1 MIYNSWHLINIKSR
15 REATCHRMDVKCDTL
30 FAFFR
35 LTSGLWLSEC
45 KFTPTDHA
53 RAREFREFSSSG
65 RTWHTAGLE
74 PIRGLPQHTW
84 TICAGFFF
92 IFWVCL
98 LIFFPFSLLF
108 LQRFEGIR
116 KSRGKT
122 RFTIHLAGWMFG
134 PCWLPCWLSCQGFLN
149 GIVDGFHFKRNF

>member
-1 MIYNSWHLINIKSR
+1 MIYNSWHLINIKSG

-35 LTSGLWLSEC
+35 LTSGLSEC
-45 KFTPTDHA
+45 KFTPTDRA

-84 TICAGFFF
+84 TICAGFYFLGLF
-92 IFWVCL
+92 VDF
-98 LIFFPFSLLF
+98 FSLLTSISATVWGDSEIT
-108 LQRFEGIR
+108 R
-116 KSRGKT
+116 KT
-122 RFTIHLAGWMFG
+122 RFAIHLAGWMFG
-134 PCWLPCWLSCQGFLN
+134 PCWWPCWMSCQGFLN
-149 GIVDGFHFKRNF
+149 GIVDGFHFKTNF